1 LGRFAHRQESVM
13 ADGKSKNSKQ
23 DRGRLSSGDHYEI
36 RDFAH
41 EFDISLGQVH
51 DMIRRHGN
59 DRATL
64 TGGSEAEEDKPFNE
78 CLRSRLRIS
87 QKAGQRF
94 CYVALRYWA
103 VIKSTK
109 SEERA

>member
-1 LGRFAHRQESVM
+1 M

-51 DMIRRHGN
+51 DMN

-64 TGGSEAEEDKPFNE
+64 EREARK
-78 CLRSRLRIS
+78 LKRIS
-87 QKAGQRF
+87 R
-94 CYVALRYWA
+94 
-103 VIKSTK
+103 STN
-109 SEERA
+109 A

>member
-1 LGRFAHRQESVM
+1 M

-64 TGGSEAEEDKPFNE
+64 EREARK
-78 CLRSRLRIS
+78 LKRIS
-87 QKAGQRF
+87 R
-94 CYVALRYWA
+94 
-103 VIKSTK
+103 STN
-109 SEERA
+109 A

>member
-1 LGRFAHRQESVM
+1 MAISDALRIAALGHNSSVVTLRRGAHHFGTIARSGRVAHRQESVM

-41 EFDISLGQVH
+41 EFDISLGQVR
-51 DMIRRHGN
+51 DLIRRHGN

-64 TGGSEAEEDKPFNE
+64 EREAQK
-78 CLRSRLRIS
+78 LKRIS
-87 QKAGQRF
+87 R
-94 CYVALRYWA
+94 
-103 VIKSTK
+103 STN
-109 SEERA
+109 A